1 MANIFLSFLQVY
13 MIFGTFCLAAFVHV
27 FLLFQE
33 TQGKSLEEID
43 HVFDNGSIWAFK
55 VKHHPEEFKHEIEH
69 TKQLKVAGLEPTKI
83 EVEVAD
89 KRA

>member
-1 MANIFLSFLQVY
+1 

-43 HVFDNGSIWAFK
+43 PVFDNESIWAFK